1 MRTFPPGKYSAT
13 NNEEPG
19 LDPIIGQP
27 GPNIV
32 SDMSIVDGKKQTVRL
47 PLERWVLNQ
56 GGEYFLTPSIS
67 ALRSFSG
74 LEA

>member
-19 LDPIIGQP
+19 LDPIIGQR

-32 SDMSIVDGKKQTVRL
+32 DDMSIVNGEKQTVRL
-47 PLERWVLNQ
+47 PLETWVLNQ

-74 LEA
+74 LAA